1 MPPQPQ
7 RGADLFVDTLVRLGA
22 KDAFNIVGTGM
33 YPLGDAFYRRRDDIR
48 YISHLNESN
57 LTLVAQGYARAS
69 RKPVCAILYYSS
81 GTALGMVGMTVA
93 WADHVPLVVVSTTS
107 SRITSG
113 RDQYAAVPGSI
124 LDMTSQ
130 YAKWSFEVPTADR
143 LPEALARAFA
153 IAAQP
158 PMGPVHLAVPLD
170 LWDAVVSETPPCGD
184 FERMHAYARA
194 SADAEGLAAAAELL
208 AQAERPVLLFGSE
221 IGQYA
226 GAMAEAVRLA
236 EALGAPV
243 MADNLAAFLPFPT
256 SHPNYIGK
264 MRANR
269 DVIEA
274 ADVALSVGVE
284 FTQLGV
290 SEPPLLPAG
299 LKLIALSCD
308 PQLPVKQLW
317 PDLALSGHPQAS
329 LAQLATLVAQRTPA
343 TAVTRNAGGTAAL
356 RERRLTRAQGLRE
369 TPWSGPSLL
378 RSTLLDVVNQY
389 CDGKWTVVEALSSAV
404 AHFDALVDLDDPDA
418 YYGLSGKGSAQGW
431 GAPSAIGVQLAKPG
445 ARVIALLGDGNFM
458 FTSSAVYLAARLQL
472 PMIFVLADNRGWAHS
487 RGTGPGRG
495 GIQSGS
501 PHPYSD
507 EALASMGW
515 LFDEAP
521 IDYVALAQSLGLQ
534 SRRAASIEELTAA
547 LDEAGNSRRPW
558 LIDVITEGDDPK

>member
-170 LWDAVVSETPPCGD
+170 LWDAVVSETPPCAD
-184 FERMHAYARA
+184 FERTHTYARA

-208 AQAERPVLLFGSE
+208 AQAERPVLLLGSE
-221 IGQYA
+221 SRAIRGSDGGSGAA
-226 GAMAEAVRLA
+226 GRGPRSTGDGRQPCGISAVSDIASELHREDA
-236 EALGAPV
+236 SQSRCDRGCGRRALGRRGIHAARRSGAAAASARIDV
-243 MADNLAAFLPFPT
+243 GRAFMRSAASSEATLARSCSQRSSA
-256 SHPNYIGK
+256 
-264 MRANR
+264 
-269 DVIEA
+269 
-274 ADVALSVGVE
+274 
-284 FTQLGV
+284 
-290 SEPPLLPAG
+290 SEPRA
-299 LKLIALSCD
+299 ACD
-308 PQLPVKQLW
+308 
-317 PDLALSGHPQAS
+317 
-329 LAQLATLVAQRTPA
+329 
-343 TAVTRNAGGTAAL
+343 TR
-356 RERRLTRAQGLRE
+356 RA
-369 TPWSGPSLL
+369 
-378 RSTLLDVVNQY
+378 
-389 CDGKWTVVEALSSAV
+389 
-404 AHFDALVDLDDPDA
+404 
-418 YYGLSGKGSAQGW
+418 
-431 GAPSAIGVQLAKPG
+431 
-445 ARVIALLGDGNFM
+445 
-458 FTSSAVYLAARLQL
+458 
-472 PMIFVLADNRGWAHS
+472 AHS
-487 RGTGPGRG
+487 R
-495 GIQSGS
+495 Q
-501 PHPYSD
+501 
-507 EALASMGW
+507 
-515 LFDEAP
+515 
-521 IDYVALAQSLGLQ
+521 
-534 SRRAASIEELTAA
+534 RR
-547 LDEAGNSRRPW
+547 
-558 LIDVITEGDDPK
+558 

>member
-1 MPPQPQ
+1 MTDRPQ
-7 RGADLFVDTLVRLGA
+7 RGADLFVDALVRLGA
-22 KDAFNIVGTGM
+22 TDAFNIVGTGM
-33 YPLGDAFYRRRDDIR
+33 YPLGDAFYRRRDEIR

-57 LTLVAQGYARAS
+57 LTLVAQGYARAT
-69 RKPVCAILYYSS
+69 RKPACAILYYSS
-81 GTALGMVGMTVA
+81 GTALGMVGMTTA

-124 LDMTSQ
+124 LEMTSQ
-130 YAKWSFEVPTADR
+130 YTKWSFEVPTADR

-153 IAAQP
+153 IAALP

-170 LWDAVVSETPPCGD
+170 LWDTLVTDAPQCAD
-184 FERMHAYARA
+184 FERTHTYVRTL
-194 SADAEGLAAAAELL
+194 ADAVGLTDAAEML
-208 AQAERPVLLFGSE
+208 AHAERPVLLFGSE
-221 IGQYA
+221 VGQYT

-256 SHPNYIGK
+256 SHPSYIGK
-264 MRANR
+264 LKANR
-269 DVIEA
+269 DAIES

-290 SEPPLLPAG
+290 PEPPLLPPG
-299 LKLIALSCD
+299 LKLISLSCD

-329 LAQLATLVAQRTPA
+329 LAQLATLVAERTSL
-343 TAVTRNAGGTAAL
+343 TSLTRNQNVTEKL
-356 RERRLTRAQGLRE
+356 RDRRLKRAQAVRDI
-369 TPWSGPSLL
+369 PWSGPSLL
-378 RSTLLDVVNQY
+378 RSTVLDVVNRY
-389 CDGKWTVVEALSSAV
+389 CAGEWTVLEALSSAV
-404 AHFDALVDLDDPDA
+404 AHFDALVDLNDPDA

-431 GAPSAIGVQLAKPG
+431 GAPSAIGVQLARPG

-458 FTSSAVYLAARLQL
+458 FTSSAVYLAGRLHL
-472 PMIFVLADNRGWAHS
+472 PMIFVVVNNSGWAHS

-501 PHPYSD
+501 PHPYPD
-507 EALASMGW
+507 DALASMGW
-515 LFDEAP
+515 LFDDAP
-521 IDYVALAQSLGLQ
+521 IDYGALARSLGLRT
-534 SRRAASIEELTAA
+534 SRASSADELTAA
-547 LDEAGNSRRPW
+547 LREAGDAREPW